1 MVRKEIRF
9 NRDDDDE
16 ENYDYEGYIEW
27 FIYVLDI
34 NTVDNR
40 FQ

>member
-16 ENYDYEGYIEW
+16 ENYDYEGYIDW
-27 FIYVLDI
+27 LIMSS
-34 NTVDNR
+34 T
-40 FQ
+40 